1 MSTPPRPQ
9 NNNNGGK
16 TSDARVGFAATSAA
30 ASAPASKRP
39 SMSIPSAFGATQL
52 STRRLRSNSGGPLP
66 QDLLEGKLSAA
77 EMNSVAPPAP
87 VYKIVLTGGPCGGKT
102 TSLARLSPY
111 LRERGFE
118 VITCPEAFSLLV
130 SNGMSFDYLGAVEG
144 MDVVV
149 QDTVMDMQIG
159 LEDGFER
166 VLRARGK
173 PAVLLCDRG
182 LMDGSAY
189 MSQEAWERLLRKRD
203 VGCVSELR
211 EGRYNAV
218 FHLVTAAEGAEQYY
232 TLENNA
238 VRTETPE
245 LARELDHMTRNAW
258 VGHQNLRI
266 FDNSTDFETKLQ
278 RVVEETARLVGLPT
292 KMQRD
297 TTKFLLKRE
306 PDLDSFPKDVR
317 VRRFNVEKIYLYEEE
332 ISSENIVEEYTFIR
346 KRSTINEEGEAA
358 GSVYGWTQVQKTREG
373 QIIEKK
379 RIITKREYNSLFN
392 NRDRSRHIV
401 RQTRISFLWNIQSFT
416 IHVYRE
422 PVSHICILHAQVQS
436 ADNGVAPGHDEEVAI
451 PPFLEVEK
459 KLMTHSE
466 EDDQYGAYHISL
478 NGS

>member
-1 MSTPPRPQ
+1 MPTMSSPGTPPRPPP
-9 NNNNGGK
+9 
-16 TSDARVGFAATSAA
+16 SSSSSASSTYERKN
-30 ASAPASKRP
+30 SA
-39 SMSIPSAFGATQL
+39 PSAFGATQL
-52 STRRLRSNSGGPLP
+52 STRRLRSNSGGPIP
-66 QDLLEGKLSAA
+66 QDMLEDLTPA
-77 EMNSVAPPAP
+77 EVNSVAPPAP

-118 VITCPEAFSLLV
+118 VITCPEAFSLLI
-130 SNGMSFDYLGAVEG
+130 SNGMAFNYFSAVEG
-144 MDVVV
+144 MEVVV

-189 MSQEAWERLLRKRD
+189 MSAENWDRMMRKRD

-218 FHLVTAAEGAEQYY
+218 FHLVTAAEGAEAFY

-245 LARELDHMTRNAW
+245 LARKLDHMTRDAW
-258 VGHQNLRI
+258 VGHPSLKI
-266 FDNSTDFETKLQ
+266 FDNSTDFETKMQ
-278 RVVEETARLVGLPT
+278 RVVDETARLVGLPT
-292 KMQRD
+292 HMQRV
-297 TTKFLLKRE
+297 TTKFLLRKE
-306 PDLDSFPKDVR
+306 PDLSAFPEDVKLR
-317 VRRFNVEKIYLYEEE
+317 VFNVEKVYLYSTVPVVEAGRSEEN
-332 ISSENIVEEYTFIR
+332 ISSENISQEYSFIR
-346 KRSTINEEGEAA
+346 KRTTISKTGEAS
-358 GSVYGWTQVQKTREG
+358 GSVYGWTAVQKTHEG
-373 QIIEKK
+373 QVIEKK

-401 RQTRISFLWNIQSFT
+401 RQQRVSFLWNIQSFT
-416 IHVYRE
+416 IHAYRE
-422 PVSHICILHAQVQS
+422 PVSDICILHAQVQS
-436 ADNGVAPGHDEEVAI
+436 TDEGEGVVAI
-451 PPFLEVEK
+451 PPFLEVDK

-466 EDDQYGAYHISL
+466 EDEQYGAYHISL
-478 NGS
+478 KK